1 MEAAMNE
8 VNHKTPT
15 ELEAGLE
22 DILQSPKD
30 GGRLALIVRRPEID
44 LREVQA
50 EGRLD
55 LEEGLVGDYWRAR
68 TEARSPGGTVSK
80 DNQVTIMNSRVIG
93 LLAGDKARWPLAG
106 DQLYVDLDISV
117 DNLPPGARLALGTAV
132 VEVSALPHTGCKKFA
147 ARFGMDAM
155 TFVNSPEGKQ
165 LRLRGLNARV
175 VQPGVVRVGDV
186 VEVLPP
192 GE

>member
-1 MEAAMNE
+1 MNE
-8 VNHKTPT
+8 VNYKIPT

-22 DILQSPKD
+22 DILQAPKD
-30 GGRLALIVRRPEID
+30 GGMLRLIVRRPEID

-68 TEARSPGGTVSK
+68 AEARSPGETASK

-93 LLAGDKARWPLAG
+93 LLAGDVARWPLAG

-117 DNLPPGARLALGTAV
+117 ENLPPGARLALGSAV

-147 ARFGMDAM
+147 ARFGMDAL

-192 GE
+192 GA